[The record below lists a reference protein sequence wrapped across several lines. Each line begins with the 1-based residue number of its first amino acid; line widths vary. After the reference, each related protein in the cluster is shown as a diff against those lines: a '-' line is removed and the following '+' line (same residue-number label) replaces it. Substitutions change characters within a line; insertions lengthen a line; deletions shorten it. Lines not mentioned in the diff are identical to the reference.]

1 VREQKPQE
9 RSYPSGSPETGVAA
23 AGLPSQPGTPV
34 RGGASQ
40 SAPSNGRAGLPG
52 RRRLSVAPRGGI
64 ERRKA
69 AWLAIVVAS
78 VVIGGVALS
87 RGGAATT
94 PVLAAAHQ
102 MAPGDTVKES
112 DLTVVDLKATGGAA
126 PIPAARRSAVVG
138 QQVTGPM
145 AAGTLLSPSSVA
157 PGPQLGPGEVG
168 IALALDPDR
177 AAQGILAAGQS
188 VLIVGQQAGSA
199 LPLSAPAR
207 VLGILS
213 GSSTSPKVVVDLAL
227 TNQADAGA
235 VAAAFVTPAGVRL
248 VVVPRG

>member
-23 AGLPSQPGTPV
+23 ADLPSQPGTPA

-52 RRRLSVAPRGGI
+52 PRRLTVAPRGGI

-69 AWLAIVVAS
+69 AWVAIVVAS
-78 VVIGGVALS
+78 VVIGGVALAG
-87 RGGAATT
+87 RGGPST
-94 PVLAAAHQ
+94 PVLAAAHA
-102 MAPGDTVKES
+102 MAPGDTVRSS
-112 DLTVVDLKATGGAA
+112 DLTVLDIRATGGAA
-126 PIPAARRSAVVG
+126 TIPAARRSAVVG

-188 VLIVGQQAGSA
+188 VLIVGQQAGSG
-199 LPLSAPAR
+199 LPLSVPAR
-207 VLGILS
+207 VLGILA

-235 VAAAFVTPAGVRL
+235 VAAAFVAPAGVRL

>member
-1 VREQKPQE
+1 
-9 RSYPSGSPETGVAA
+9 
-23 AGLPSQPGTPV
+23 
-34 RGGASQ
+34 
-40 SAPSNGRAGLPG
+40 
-52 RRRLSVAPRGGI
+52 
-64 ERRKA
+64 
-69 AWLAIVVAS
+69 
-78 VVIGGVALS
+78 
-87 RGGAATT
+87 
-94 PVLAAAHQ
+94 
-102 MAPGDTVKES
+102 MAPGGTIRSS

-126 PIPAARRSAVVG
+126 TILATRRSAIVG

-157 PGPQLGPGEVG
+157 PGPQLAPGEVG

-199 LPLSAPAR
+199 LTLSVPAR
-207 VLGILS
+207 VLGILA
-213 GSSTSPKVVVDLAL
+213 GSATSPKVVVDLAL
-227 TNQADAGA
+227 TNQADAGS